1 MIILTKNTNW
11 EQLTKEEQDMI
22 KQAEKAEEE
31 ELKLILSKKKTVE
44 KYIRDT
50 QLSLK
55 KSPNK
60 AIEQKLKKVIARYNE
75 LSSDLQ
81 RRIEFKNN
89 FKNM

>member
-1 MIILTKNTNW
+1 MIILTKNTKW

-31 ELKLILSKKKTVE
+31 ELKLILSKKKTVV
-44 KYIRDT
+44 KYIHDT

-60 AIEQKLKKVIARYNE
+60 VLEQELKRIIARYNE

>member
-1 MIILTKNTNW
+1 MIILTKNTKW
-11 EQLTKEEQDMI
+11 EQLTKEEQDII

-60 AIEQKLKKVIARYNE
+60 VLEQKLKKIIARYNE

>member
-1 MIILTKNTNW
+1 MIILTKNTKR
-11 EQLTKEEQDMI
+11 EQLTKEEQDII

-60 AIEQKLKKVIARYNE
+60 VLEQKLKRIIARYNE

-89 FKNM
+89 SKNM